1 MLGVAASNRP
11 RRTLLMGTANHQK
24 HVCALF
30 ASANRLTERPQPRH
44 NAIAVLMTA
53 RRTAWRWSIDC
64 LGNKRRTSPYP
75 SKARMAYPRQVISRH
90 RRQIS
95 TYPRFA
101 ARVQPL
107 HFADRESAS
116 EPARTPRQPGSVAGD
131 AARIA
136 GFCRPLRNAKNS
148 PCQRSGSDSGGPS
161 GRPRS
166 RKCSD
171 ESWRAL
177 LTAAQ
182 NNPAIVREH
191 QDRARLAM
199 VTAAARHSR
208 YYRAM
213 FEGEFGAG
221 FEPEHLLD
229 DAYWTRIPVFT
240 SASVV
245 AHARD
250 MCTRPPEELDTGS
263 TGGSSGKPVL
273 SRSKPQSDRIRV
285 RSRGLVAG
293 RISRRR
299 SALRVSGR

>member
-44 NAIAVLMTA
+44 NAIAVRYDGSTDSMALVD
-53 RRTAWRWSIDC
+53 RL
-64 LGNKRRTSPYP
+64 LGQQTPHLTV
-75 SKARMAYPRQVISRH
+75 SKQGTNGILAEIISRH

-95 TYPRFA
+95 THPRFA
-101 ARVQPL
+101 ARVRPL